1 MSASY
6 RVLRGQAWAN
16 VLCSAIGPASE
27 DIGGWLSEHTQVLKQ
42 DEHSQV
48 GLLQLAG
55 ELCYLKLYRPRSTLQ
70 QLRFR
75 LGRGRAV
82 QNFDS
87 TAALL
92 TAAVPV
98 PEARACVL
106 APGGMLLLAQ
116 GIAQASDV
124 HTLWQLGCPGEMQEN
139 ILRQA
144 AHALARLHQQGF
156 AHGDCKWSNMLWAQ
170 EQLYLVDLDAVLAA
184 RAGSARQ
191 ARDLARFTLNAEE
204 LALQSALYE
213 KFLQE
218 YLQLMS
224 LSRQDL
230 MRAML
235 PPLQKLRLRHQL
247 RYGNRGQRLV

>member
-6 RVLRGQAWAN
+6 RVLRGAAWGN
-16 VLCSAIGPASE
+16 VLCSAIEPAGE
-27 DIGGWLSEHTQVLKQ
+27 DIGEWLSEHTQVLKQ

-55 ELCYLKLYRPRSTLQ
+55 ELCYLKLYRPKSTLQ
-70 QLRFR
+70 RLRFR

-82 QNFDS
+82 HSFDS
-87 TAALL
+87 AVALR
-92 TAAVPV
+92 AVAVPV
-98 PEARACVL
+98 PEARACL
-106 APGGMLLLAQ
+106 LTPGGMLLLAQ
-116 GIAQASDV
+116 GVAHACDMQ
-124 HTLWQLGCPGEMQEN
+124 TLWQQDSPGEMQEN

-144 AHALARLHQQGF
+144 AQALAHLHQKGF

-184 RAGSARQ
+184 RVGSARQ

-204 LALQSALYE
+204 QTLQPARYE

-247 RYGNRGQRLV
+247 RYGNRGQPLV

>member
-6 RVLRGQAWAN
+6 RVLRGPAWGN
-16 VLCSAIGPASE
+16 VLCSAIEPAGE

-82 QNFDS
+82 RNFDS
-87 TAALL
+87 SVALRA
-92 TAAVPV
+92 AAVPV
-98 PEARACVL
+98 PEARACLL

-124 HTLWQLGCPGEMQEN
+124 HLLWQRGCPGEMQEN

-144 AHALARLHQQGF
+144 AQALARLHQQGF
-156 AHGDCKWSNMLWAQ
+156 AHGDCKWSNMLWTP
-170 EQLYLVDLDAVLAA
+170 EQLYLVDLDAAHTA
-184 RAGSARQ
+184 RVGSARQ

-204 LALQSALYE
+204 QALQPALYE

-230 MRAML
+230 MRVML

>member
-6 RVLRGQAWAN
+6 RVLRGQAWAH
-16 VLCSAIGPASE
+16 VLCSAIGPAGE

-87 TAALL
+87 TAALR

-98 PEARACVL
+98 PEARACLL

-124 HTLWQLGCPGEMQEN
+124 HTLLQRGCPGEMQEN

-170 EQLYLVDLDAVLAA
+170 EKFYLVDLDAVVAA
-184 RAGSARQ
+184 RVGSARQ

-204 LALQSALYE
+204 QALQPSVYE